1 MKVKFIKIIHEARI
15 CIPHVTNEEYAKIK
29 LVIFKE
35 KERALYLQNN
45 SNPSKIV
52 ILTFANP
59 NQFSIN
65 FVVQDLNA
73 VDLTFVIIVNN
84 STKIV

>member
-1 MKVKFIKIIHEARI
+1 MLQMRTMPMINLSYLGQRI
-15 CIPHVTNEEYAKIK
+15 VFTAK
-29 LVIFKE
+29 
-35 KERALYLQNN
+35 RALYLKNN

-59 NQFSIN
+59 NEFLIN
-65 FVVQDLNA
+65 LAFQDLNA
-73 VDLTFVIIVNN
+73 VDLTIVVIVNN

>member
-1 MKVKFIKIIHEARI
+1 MKQGYVYHMLQMRSMPIINLSYLGQR
-15 CIPHVTNEEYAKIK
+15 VVFTAK
-29 LVIFKE
+29 
-35 KERALYLQNN
+35 RALYLQNN

-73 VDLTFVIIVNN
+73 VDLTMVIIVNN